1 MQVVVKGLRAEPAEI
16 IHNLRKLNIDWLID
30 WIQVKECRKDTGS

>member
-16 IHNLRKLNIDWLID
+16 IHNLRKLNID
-30 WIQVKECRKDTGS
+30 